1 MSWKESA
8 KTALTRPANKRTPL
22 EQKCVEFVNRL
33 DKVDQEWLR
42 RCETVMALAMTP
54 GQSLEAWRNASDTD
68 RDRAVKT
75 AMWKASHQAPED
87 YSTQTRTEL
96 TGAEGGPVEVSV
108 SAADV
113 FQALKDAK
121 AAEGEA

>member
-1 MSWKESA
+1 M
-8 KTALTRPANKRTPL
+8 
-22 EQKCVEFVNRL
+22 EFVNRL